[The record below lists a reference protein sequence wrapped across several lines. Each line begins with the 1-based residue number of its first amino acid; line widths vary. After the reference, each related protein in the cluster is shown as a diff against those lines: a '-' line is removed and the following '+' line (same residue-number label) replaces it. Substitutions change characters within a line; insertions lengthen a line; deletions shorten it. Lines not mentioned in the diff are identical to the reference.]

1 MAGQTKVIDFP
12 IVAWI
17 NVSLSV
23 PMMYGGTGRV
33 KARRRESVSPVG
45 GMHTVH
51 MELNMST
58 CSSS

>member
-1 MAGQTKVIDFP
+1 VIDFP

-23 PMMYGGTGRV
+23 PMMYGGTDRMT
-33 KARRRESVSPVG
+33 ARLEESVSSFEAVP
-45 GMHTVH
+45 TVH
-51 MELNMST
+51 MQLDMST